1 MVMLSKFEQ
10 VQKQWGG
17 TSDVIDHWLMS
28 RQQLLIDYCKLAGLP
43 PFESNSRQLPTTSQ
57 LQLFSQELVDY
68 ISEGHFKIYD
78 MVMERWNATG
88 YSPTEEIS
96 QLYAQITQTT
106 DPMLNFSD
114 KYTDIDE
121 DDELPDFDSD
131 LSDIGELIEI
141 RFALEDKLIE
151 LISESLACPPGA

>member
-1 MVMLSKFEQ
+1 MISKFEQ

-43 PFESNSRQLPTTSQ
+43 PFEQKTRQLPTSSQ
-57 LQLFSQELVDY
+57 LQLFSQQLVDY

-96 QLYAQITQTT
+96 KLYAQITQTT
-106 DPMLNFSD
+106 DPLLNFTER
-114 KYTDIDE
+114 YTDISED
-121 DDELPDFDSD
+121 DDELPDFDTD
-131 LSDIGELIEI
+131 LSAVGELIEV
-141 RFALEDKLIE
+141 RFALEDGLIE

>member
-1 MVMLSKFEQ
+1 MLSKFEQ

-43 PFESNSRQLPTTSQ
+43 PFEHNTRQLPTASQ
-57 LQLFSQELVDY
+57 LQLFSQQLVDY

-88 YSPTEEIS
+88 YSPTEDIS
-96 QLYAQITQTT
+96 RLYSQITQTT
-106 DPMLNFSD
+106 DPLLNF
-114 KYTDIDE
+114 TDRYCSVDE
-121 DDELPDFDSD
+121 GGDIPDFDND
-131 LSDIGELIEI
+131 LSSVGELIEL
-141 RFALEDKLIE
+141 RFALEDNLIE

>member
-1 MVMLSKFEQ
+1 MLSKFEQ

-43 PFESNSRQLPTTSQ
+43 PFEQKQRQLPTAAQ
-57 LQLFSQELVDY
+57 LQLFSQQLVDY

-78 MVMERWNATG
+78 MVMARWNATG

-96 QLYAQITQTT
+96 TLYSQITRTT
-106 DPMLNFSD
+106 DPLLNFAD
-114 KYTDIDE
+114 RYCDIAE
-121 DDELPDFDSD
+121 DDELPDFDTD
-131 LSDIGELIEI
+131 LSLTGELIES
-141 RFALEDKLIE
+141 RFELEDELIE

>member
-1 MVMLSKFEQ
+1 MLSKFEQ
-10 VQKQWGG
+10 VQQQWGG

-43 PFESNSRQLPTTSQ
+43 PFEHKQRQLPTAAQ
-57 LQLFSQELVDY
+57 LQLFSQQLVDY

-78 MVMERWNATG
+78 MVMARWNATG

-96 QLYAQITQTT
+96 TLYSQITETT
-106 DPMLNFSD
+106 DPLLNF
-114 KYTDIDE
+114 TDRYGDIKE
-121 DDELPDFDSD
+121 DDEIPDFDND
-131 LSDIGELIEI
+131 LSAVGELIES
-141 RFALEDKLIE
+141 RFELEDELIE

>member
-1 MVMLSKFEQ
+1 MLSKFEQ

-43 PFESNSRQLPTTSQ
+43 PFETKQRQLPTTDQ
-57 LQLFSQELVDY
+57 LQLFSQQLVDY

-78 MVMERWNATG
+78 MVMARWNATG
-88 YSPTEEIS
+88 YSPTAEIS
-96 QLYAQITQTT
+96 RVYAQITQTT
-106 DPMLNFSD
+106 DPLLNFTE
-114 KYTDIDE
+114 KYTEISE
-121 DDELPDFDSD
+121 DDLEWSEFDND
-131 LSDIGELIEI
+131 LSAIGELVEI
-141 RFALEDKLIE
+141 RFALEDGLIE

>member
-1 MVMLSKFEQ
+1 MLSKFEQ

-43 PFESNSRQLPTTSQ
+43 PFERNQRQLPTNDQ
-57 LQLFSQELVDY
+57 LQLFCQQLVDY

-78 MVMERWNATG
+78 MVMARWHATG
-88 YSPTEEIS
+88 YSPTAEIS
-96 QLYAQITQTT
+96 QVYAQITQTT
-106 DPMLNFSD
+106 DPLLNFTE
-114 KYTDIDE
+114 KYTAISE
-121 DDELPDFDSD
+121 DELEGADLDND
-131 LSDIGELIEI
+131 LSAIGELVEI
-141 RFALEDKLIE
+141 RFALEDGLIE

>member
-1 MVMLSKFEQ
+1 MLSKFEQ

-43 PFESNSRQLPTTSQ
+43 PFEQNNRQLPTLSQ

-78 MVMERWNATG
+78 MVMARWNAIG
-88 YSPTEEIS
+88 YSPTEDIS
-96 QLYAQITQTT
+96 TLYHRITQTT
-106 DPMLNFSD
+106 DPLLNFTE
-114 KYTDIDE
+114 KYDE
-121 DDELPDFDSD
+121 FDEADEMPDFDQD
-131 LSDIGELIEI
+131 LSEVGELMEL
-141 RFALEDKLIE
+141 RFALEDSLIE

>member
-43 PFESNSRQLPTTSQ
+43 PFEQNNRQLPTSSQ

-106 DPMLNFSD
+106 DPLLNFTE
-114 KYTDIDE
+114 KYTELGE
-121 DDELPDFDSD
+121 DSELEDFDSD
-131 LSDIGELIEI
+131 LSSIGELIEI
-141 RFALEDKLIE
+141 RFALEDGLIE

>member
-1 MVMLSKFEQ
+1 MLSKFEQ

-28 RQQLLIDYCKLAGLP
+28 RQQLLIDYCQLVGLP
-43 PFESNSRQLPTTSQ
+43 PFEASNRQLPTTAQ
-57 LQLFSQELVDY
+57 LQLFSQQLVDY

-88 YSPTEEIS
+88 YSPTTEIL
-96 QLYAQITQTT
+96 QHYAKITQTT
-106 DPMLNFSD
+106 DPLLNFSD
-114 KYTDIDE
+114 KYTEAND
-121 DDELPDFDSD
+121 DDELPDFDED
-131 LSDIGELIEI
+131 LSAVGELIEI
-141 RFALEDKLIE
+141 RFALEDGLIE